1 MNKPQEWRTTLTA
14 NQEIAQTILKQLG
27 GGRFT
32 SMTGAKDFVAI
43 ERGLRMRL
51 PSNLTRDRITHFTV
65 TLNANDTYLVVAHKV
80 RGVKSKEMARV
91 DECYCDQLREA
102 FEDITGMVTS
112 L

>member
-1 MNKPQEWRTTLTA
+1 MTR
-14 NQEIAQTILKQLG
+14 NQEIAKIILDQLG
-27 GGRFT
+27 GRRFVG
-32 SMTGAKDFVAI
+32 MTGAKDFVAI

-65 TLNANDTYLVVAHKV
+65 TLNGNDTYKVEAHKV
-80 RGVKSKEMARV
+80 RGLTSKEMARV

-102 FEDITGMVTS
+102 FEDMTGMVTS

>member
-1 MNKPQEWRTTLTA
+1 MTR
-14 NQEIAQTILKQLG
+14 NQEIAQTILDQLG
-27 GGRFT
+27 GRRFLG
-32 SMTGAKDFVAI
+32 MTGAKDLVAI

-65 TLNANDTYLVVAHKV
+65 TLNGNDTYKVEAHKV
-80 RGVKSKEMARV
+80 RGINSKEMARV

-102 FEDITGMVTS
+102 FEDMTGMVTS

>member
-1 MNKPQEWRTTLTA
+1 MTR
-14 NQEIAQTILKQLG
+14 NQEIAQTILEQLG
-27 GGRFT
+27 GRRFLG
-32 SMTGAKDFVAI
+32 MTGAKDLVAI

-65 TLNANDTYLVVAHKV
+65 TLNGNDTYKVEAHKV
-80 RGVKSKEMARV
+80 RGVTSIKEMARV

-102 FEDITGMVTS
+102 FEDMTGMVTS